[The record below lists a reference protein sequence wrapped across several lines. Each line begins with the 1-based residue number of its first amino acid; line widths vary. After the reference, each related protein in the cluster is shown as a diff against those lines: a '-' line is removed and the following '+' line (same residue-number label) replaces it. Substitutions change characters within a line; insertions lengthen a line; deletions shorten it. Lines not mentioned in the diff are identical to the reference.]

1 VLLGDAI
8 GFALGVAGIL
18 LRRVT
23 SVRILFLASGFTYRT
38 RNSKNLGDVAQQQAT
53 IERIRERFPSARI
66 LAVANSVN
74 DLPSIPDLDMSYAL
88 IRYLMGTDRGRGKAK
103 RLGAAF
109 RAAKLLMNAQRIAIG
124 RRPVFLS
131 REGREVL
138 EIIRNADAVV
148 VSGAGAF
155 NDTFGGSVAAVWALV
170 LRIACAL
177 GKPAVVSGQQI
188 GPFKKWT
195 PKVIT
200 TWGLRYAQVIGV
212 RDPISAETAVRI
224 GLPSSR
230 VVLTGDDAWFLKPC
244 DSSEAMEILVRCG
257 VVGSFIAA
265 QVRFDKATN
274 WKAEDSVALASVIDR
289 ISVLYE
295 APVLFLRT
303 HYATDSDDL
312 SAARAVQ
319 IHLSQPCHMLE
330 EELSPSQTKGVI
342 SLARAGIGVSYHF
355 CVFSC
360 SSGTDT
366 IGLYKSPYMNQ
377 KMIGLSALS
386 PENIIAIGMGESNGF
401 TAEMEKLERFVQWS
415 KTHEH
420 GQGPIKGKGNLFKS
434 EAAIDMLV
442 TLLS

>member
-1 VLLGDAI
+1 LN
-8 GFALGVAGIL
+8 
-18 LRRVT
+18 
-23 SVRILFLASGFTYRT
+23 ILFLASGFTYRP
-38 RNSKNLGDVAQQQAT
+38 RNSRNLGDVAQQQAT
-53 IERIRERFPSARI
+53 IDRIRERFPTAHI

-74 DLPSIPDLDMSYAL
+74 DLPSIPGLDMTYAL
-88 IRYLMGTDRGRGKAK
+88 IRYLMGADGGSGKAK

-109 RAAKLLMNAQRIAIG
+109 RAAKLLMNAHRFALG
-124 RRPVFLS
+124 RRPVFLG
-131 REGREVL
+131 REGREAL

-170 LRIACAL
+170 LRITCAL
-177 GKPAVVSGQQI
+177 GKPAVISGQQI
-188 GPFKKWT
+188 GPFKKWI
-195 PKVIT
+195 PKAIS

-224 GLPSSR
+224 GLPSSK
-230 VVLTGDDAWFLKPC
+230 VVLTGDDAWFLKSC
-244 DSSEAMEILVRCG
+244 DSSESREILARCG

-274 WKAEDSVALASVIDR
+274 WKAENSVALASVIDR
-289 ISVLYE
+289 LSLLYG

-312 SAARAVQ
+312 AAARAVQ
-319 IHLSQPCHMLE
+319 IHLSRPCHMLE

-386 PENIIAIGMGESNGF
+386 PENMIGIGLGESNGF
-401 TAEMEKLERFVQWS
+401 TAEMEILEKFAQRPQ
-415 KTHEH
+415 TQEY
-420 GQGPIKGKGNLFKS
+420 GQGLKIGKSNLFKS
-434 EAAIDMLV
+434 EAAIDILV